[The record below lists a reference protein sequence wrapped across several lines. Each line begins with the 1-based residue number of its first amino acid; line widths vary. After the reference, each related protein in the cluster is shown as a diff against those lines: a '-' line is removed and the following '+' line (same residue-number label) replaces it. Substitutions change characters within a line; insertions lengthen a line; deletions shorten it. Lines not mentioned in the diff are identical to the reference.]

1 MTEISADDPLYE
13 APEHTPRHKKPRQP
27 LWTRVWE
34 SQLTNPVWRSF
45 YPAKTRLLLY
55 LRIRSNRG
63 RWPVRFTNAMA
74 AEIGLDRAAKSRCL
88 HQLEAD
94 GLIEIEQAG
103 KSTPV
108 VKLLQT

>member
-1 MTEISADDPLYE
+1 VTEISADDPLYE

-45 YPAKTRLLLY
+45 YPA
-55 LRIRSNRG
+55 NRG